1 MKPDGSVIW
10 PNVRRADA
18 GVYACIVVNSLGN
31 SRGETQLK
39 VIYSDHKNPLKVE
52 LVPKSRRVLQGT
64 NVEFHSTVLN
74 SPNPSKV
81 QWSRQDGQPL
91 PSGHVAS
98 GSVLRLVSAQLG
110 DGGRYQCESRND
122 GAVAYDDAY
131 LEVVEADKKE
141 KNFPVFIQVGW
152 NCLIAFFF

>member
-1 MKPDGSVIW
+1 MCVELTLECTLALWSIALETAA
-10 PNVRRADA
+10 VRP
-18 GVYACIVVNSLGN
+18 N
-31 SRGETQLK
+31 SRSFILTTR
-39 VIYSDHKNPLKVE
+39 IRSPKVE

-91 PSGHVAS
+91 PAGNVTS
-98 GSVLRLVSAQLG
+98 SVLRLVSAHSG

-141 KNFPVFIQVGW
+141 KNFPVFI
-152 NCLIAFFF
+152 